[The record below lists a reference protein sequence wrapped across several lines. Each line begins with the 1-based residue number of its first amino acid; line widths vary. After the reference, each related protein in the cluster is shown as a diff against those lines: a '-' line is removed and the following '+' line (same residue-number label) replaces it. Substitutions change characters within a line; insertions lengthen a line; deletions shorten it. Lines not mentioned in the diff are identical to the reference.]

1 MEEYIMK
8 VQYLW
13 GNPFTRKEDS
23 SSSDLAFLSSVPIFD
38 TLTNRQKQ
46 KLHSLIHVRHFNQ
59 NDIVFR
65 QDDPGVGLYII
76 REGMVSVWREHDDLT
91 RTKIAELSEGDFFG
105 EMALLNDIARSAT
118 IVAEKPTTL
127 FGLFRSDLLSLMDSD
142 PKLGVRVVYQ
152 LAKIVAERLRNIN
165 DSLADNT

>member
-1 MEEYIMK
+1 M
-8 VQYLW
+8 QSRFLW
-13 GNPFTRKEDS
+13 GNPFVKKEDS
-23 SSSDLAFLSSVPIFD
+23 ASSDLVFLSSVPIFD

-46 KLHSLIHVRHFNQ
+46 KLHSLIHIRHFNQ

-76 REGMVSVWREHDDLT
+76 RNGMVSVWREHDDLT

-105 EMALLNDIARSAT
+105 EMSLLNDIPRSAT
-118 IVAEKPTTL
+118 IVAEKTSTL
-127 FGLFRSDLLSLMDSD
+127 FGFFRSDLLSLMDSD

-152 LAKIVAERLRNIN
+152 LAKIVAERLRIIN
-165 DSLADNT
+165 DTLADKT